1 MATQHAAGISRRR
14 LMAVGAGSAALAG
27 VTLGSNLAAAQD
39 AATPVAGDGTMP
51 TLALTID
58 GAMRVVQ
65 AALAKATEIGVP
77 TVVVVVDAAGMM
89 KAMARMDGTPLSS
102 VDLAT
107 DKAFTAA
114 SFHGP
119 TDQLGP
125 AMSADPATMAS
136 ILKAPGITL
145 LGGGV
150 PLMAGDVLVGAVGC
164 SGGTPDQDVECA
176 NAGAAALAG

>member
-27 VTLGSNLAAAQD
+27 VAVGSNFVAAQD
-39 AATPVAGDGTMP
+39 AATPAACGGAAS
-51 TLALTID
+51 TLAITVD
-58 GAMRVVQ
+58 GAMSVVH
-65 AALAKATEIGVP
+65 AAMAKATEIGVP
-77 TVVVVVDAAGMM
+77 TVVVVVDAAGMT

-102 VDLAT
+102 PDLAT

-114 SFHGP
+114 SFHAP
-119 TDQLGP
+119 TDQFGT
-125 AMSADPATMAS
+125 AVSADPVTMAS
-136 ILKAPGITL
+136 LLKVPGVTL

-164 SGGTPDQDVECA
+164 SGGTAEQDLECA

>member
-1 MATQHAAGISRRR
+1 MMTQQSTSLSRRR
-14 LMAVGAGSAALAG
+14 LMAAGAGSAALAG
-27 VTLGSNLAAAQD
+27 MAFGSNLAAAQD
-39 AATPVAGDGTMP
+39 AATPAAGDGTIS
-51 TLALTID
+51 TLALTVE
-58 GAMRVVQ
+58 GAMSVVQ

-77 TVVVVVDAAGMM
+77 TVVVVLDASGIM

-102 VDLAT
+102 NDLAH

-125 AMSADPATMAS
+125 ALSADAATMAS

-145 LGGGV
+145 LPGGV
-150 PLMAGDVLVGAVGC
+150 PLMAGDVQVGAVGC
-164 SGGTPDQDVECA
+164 SGGSPDQDVECA
-176 NAGAAALAG
+176 NAGAAALGA

>member
-27 VTLGSNLAAAQD
+27 VAAGSSFAAAQD
-39 AATPVAGDGTMP
+39 AATPAAADGTVS
-51 TLALTID
+51 TLALTVE
-58 GAMRVVQ
+58 GAMGVVH
-65 AALAKATEIGVP
+65 AAMAKAAEIGVP
-77 TVVVVVDAAGMM
+77 TVVVDAAG
-89 KAMARMDGTPLSS
+89 KQKVMARMDGTPLSS
-102 VDLAT
+102 LDLAN

-119 TDQLGP
+119 TEQLGP
-125 AMSADPATMAS
+125 AVSADAATMAS
-136 ILKAPGITL
+136 ILKAPGVTL
-145 LGGGV
+145 LPGGV

-176 NAGAAALAG
+176 NAGVAALGA